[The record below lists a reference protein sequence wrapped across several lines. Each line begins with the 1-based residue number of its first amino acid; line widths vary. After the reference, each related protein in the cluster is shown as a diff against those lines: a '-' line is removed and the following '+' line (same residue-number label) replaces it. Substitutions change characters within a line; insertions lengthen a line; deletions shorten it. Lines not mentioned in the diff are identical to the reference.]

1 MDSQRIVEIID
12 AHIFKQTKKHL
23 DKIQLDILKSAF
35 NGQKYSELATH
46 YDVTEGHIRDKASE
60 LWKMLSDVLGEE
72 IKKSTVRSVVE
83 TFIIDNTSN
92 KFVNSGEVTNV
103 TFCPNYQGFPNSN
116 EIKNKNSVTKENF
129 DILIEEKLKETKLEI
144 VPKLI
149 KLGLTTEQITYALD
163 LELDLILTTL
173 KEL

>member
-1 MDSQRIVEIID
+1 MDFSKIVEIID

-60 LWKMLSDVLGEE
+60 LWKIISDVLGEE
-72 IKKSTVRSVVE
+72 VKKSTVRSVVE
-83 TFIIDNTSN
+83 TFVIENINN
-92 KFVNSGEVTNV
+92 QFINSQEVKTV
-103 TFCPNYQGFPNSN
+103 TFCTNYQAFHDSN
-116 EIKNKNSVTKENF
+116 KIKDKNFLTKEKV
-129 DILIEEKLKETKLEI
+129 DILIEEKVKETKLEI
-144 VPKLI
+144 IPHLI
-149 KLGLTTEQITYALD
+149 KLGLTTEQIARVLD
-163 LELDLILTTL
+163 LDLDLVLNTL